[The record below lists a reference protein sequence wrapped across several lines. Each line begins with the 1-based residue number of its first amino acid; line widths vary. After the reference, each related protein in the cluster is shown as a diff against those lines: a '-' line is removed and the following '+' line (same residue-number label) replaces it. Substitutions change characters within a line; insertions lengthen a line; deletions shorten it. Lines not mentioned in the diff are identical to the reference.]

1 MVCAR
6 QAKNPWSTDAS
17 RFFSSR
23 DSSDLGRCFRPACS
37 LTFVGEGRYGMTNKR
52 SGIKVRR
59 GAPAKTEER
68 TTKKGSLRD
77 LGAKDGQR
85 IRGGKWSR
93 ENGSVSSSTSSS

>member
-1 MVCAR
+1 VVCAR

-23 DSSDLGRCFRPACS
+23 DSSDLVRCFQTACS
-37 LTFVGEGRYGMTNKR
+37 FTFVGEGGCGMASKR
-52 SGIKVRR
+52 NGIKARR
-59 GAPAKTEER
+59 GAAAKTGKR
-68 TTKKGSLRD
+68 TTKKGSFRD
-77 LGAKDGQR
+77 LEAKDGQR